1 MQTIIFFNS
10 ISFWGGGEKL
20 HLEYAEKFVEKGY
33 RVVLFISR
41 NGELDK
47 RCPDK
52 KFIIEYISI
61 GKLSFLN
68 PVKIAS
74 IAYRIANYGASAI
87 IFSAS
92 QDMKFACIAGRK
104 AGVKS
109 LVYLRGLAVPVKNN
123 FVNRQLFYNY
133 ITHFAM
139 NSLETER
146 CTIGSFDR
154 QKIQGLIQ
162 VIYHGIDLKEF
173 NPENFQVSNFRAGYD
188 GVIIGNAGRLT
199 PQKAQIDLIIAASL
213 LKKKNLNFKILIAGS
228 GDLHDELQK
237 AIRHYHVEDC
247 VTLAGFI
254 RDIPRFL
261 SNIDVFALTSRWEG
275 FGFVLVES
283 MALGKPVVA
292 YNLSSNPEI
301 VSHNQNGFL
310 ISPGN
315 IREFAEGLEKLIVNQ
330 QMRLEMGKQGR
341 TAAENRFEITERV
354 NEFETFIHTPVELKK
369 PVVKKVTKQKTS
381 DKGQRTN
388 YQR

>member
-1 MQTIIFFNS
+1 M
-10 ISFWGGGEKL
+10 
-20 HLEYAEKFVEKGY
+20 
-33 RVVLFISR
+33 
-41 NGELDK
+41 
-47 RCPDK
+47 
-52 KFIIEYISI
+52 
-61 GKLSFLN
+61 
-68 PVKIAS
+68 
-74 IAYRIANYGASAI
+74 
-87 IFSAS
+87 
-92 QDMKFACIAGRK
+92 
-104 AGVKS
+104 KS

-154 QKIQGLIQ
+154 QKIPGLIQ

-310 ISPGN
+310 VSPGN
-315 IREFAEGLEKLIVNQ
+315 IREFAESLEKLIVNQ
-330 QMRLEMGKQGR
+330 QMRIEMGKQGR

-369 PVVKKVTKQKTS
+369 PVVKKVIKQKTS